1 MKLNVMENLEI
12 RIKSTLLS
20 QKPRE
25 GSLWIALLS
34 VMVLLFVS
42 LLCWRDPSLLNLLAA
57 SQHQVVEEQEYW
69 RLLTTTAIH
78 ADLTHFL
85 SNTILFAFFT
95 FLLYGYFGFWVFP
108 VAVLA
113 LGSLTN
119 YLSLLTYPENTQ
131 LIGASGLVYLMAGF
145 WLTSYVLV
153 ERSHPLKKR
162 VLVAMGIALIVL
174 VPSSLSPGVS
184 YRTHAIGC
192 GLGVIAALGYF
203 QARKEQIRS
212 LETFHIEEADE

>member
-1 MKLNVMENLEI
+1 MENVEI

-25 GSLWIALLS
+25 ESLLIALLS

-57 SQHQVVEEQEYW
+57 SRHQVVGEQEYW
-69 RLLTTTAIH
+69 RLLTTAAIH

-85 SNTILFAFFT
+85 SNALLFAVFT

-108 VAVLA
+108 VTVVA

-119 YLSLLTYPENTQ
+119 YLSLLTYSENTQ

-145 WLTSYVLV
+145 WLTNYVLV
-153 ERSHPLKKR
+153 ERSHPLKR
-162 VLVAMGIALIVL
+162 RILVAVGIALIVL
-174 VPSSLSPGVS
+174 FPSSLSPGVS

-192 GLGVIAALGYF
+192 AIGVIAALGYF

-212 LETFHIEEADE
+212 LETFQIEEADE

>member
-1 MKLNVMENLEI
+1 MENVEI

-25 GSLWIALLS
+25 ESLLIALLS
-34 VMVLLFVS
+34 VTVLLFVS
-42 LLCWRDPSLLNLLAA
+42 LLCWRNPSLLDLLAA
-57 SQHQVVEEQEYW
+57 SRHQVVGEQEYW
-69 RLLTTTAIH
+69 RLITTTAIH

-85 SNTILFAFFT
+85 SNAILFALFT

-108 VAVLA
+108 VAVVA

-119 YLSLLTYPENTQ
+119 YLSLLTYSENIQ

-145 WLTSYVLV
+145 WLTTYVLV
-153 ERSHPLKKR
+153 ERTHPLKRR

-174 VPSSLSPGVS
+174 VPSNLSPGVS

-192 GLGVIAALGYF
+192 GIGIVVALGYF

-212 LETFHIEEADE
+212 LETFQIEEVDE

>member
-57 SQHQVVEEQEYW
+57 SRHQVVGEQEYW

-145 WLTSYVLV
+145 WLTTYVLV

-192 GLGVIAALGYF
+192 GMGILAALGYF

-212 LETFHIEEADE
+212 LETFQIEEADE

>member
-1 MKLNVMENLEI
+1 MENVEI

-25 GSLWIALLS
+25 ESFLIALLS
-34 VMVLLFVS
+34 VTVLLFVS
-42 LLCWRDPSLLNLLAA
+42 LLCWRNPSLLDLLAA
-57 SQHQVVEEQEYW
+57 SRHQVVGEQEYW

-85 SNTILFAFFT
+85 SNAILFALFT

-108 VAVLA
+108 VAVVA

-119 YLSLLTYPENTQ
+119 YLSLLTYSENVQ

-145 WLTSYVLV
+145 WLTTYVLV
-153 ERSHPLKKR
+153 ERTHPLKRR

-174 VPSSLSPGVS
+174 IPSNLSPGVS

-192 GLGVIAALGYF
+192 GIGIVVALGYF

-212 LETFHIEEADE
+212 LETFQIEEVDE

>member
-1 MKLNVMENLEI
+1 MENVEI

-25 GSLWIALLS
+25 ESLLIALLS
-34 VMVLLFVS
+34 VMVLLCVS

-57 SQHQVVEEQEYW
+57 SRHQVVEEQEYW

-85 SNTILFAFFT
+85 SNAILFALFT

-108 VAVLA
+108 VTVVA
-113 LGSLTN
+113 LGSFTN

-131 LIGASGLVYLMAGF
+131 LIGASRDWF
-145 WLTSYVLV
+145 T
-153 ERSHPLKKR
+153 
-162 VLVAMGIALIVL
+162 
-174 VPSSLSPGVS
+174 
-184 YRTHAIGC
+184 
-192 GLGVIAALGYF
+192 
-203 QARKEQIRS
+203 
-212 LETFHIEEADE
+212 

>member
-20 QKPRE
+20 EKPRE

-145 WLTSYVLV
+145 WLTTYVLV

-162 VLVAMGIALIVL
+162 ILVAMGIALIVL

-192 GLGVIAALGYF
+192 GIGVIAALGYF

-212 LETFHIEEADE
+212 LETFHIEEVDE

>member
-1 MKLNVMENLEI
+1 MENVKI

-25 GSLWIALLS
+25 ESWLIALLS

-42 LLCWRDPSLLNLLAA
+42 VLCWRNPSLLNLLAA
-57 SQHQVVEEQEYW
+57 SRHQVLGEQEYW

-85 SNTILFAFFT
+85 SNAILFALFT

-108 VAVLA
+108 VAVAA

-119 YLSLLTYPENTQ
+119 YLSLLTYSENIQ

-145 WLTSYVLV
+145 WLTTYVLV
-153 ERSHPLKKR
+153 ERTHPLKRR

-174 VPSSLSPGVS
+174 VPSNLSPRVS
-184 YRTHAIGC
+184 YRTQAIGC
-192 GLGVIAALGYF
+192 GFGVIAALGYF

-212 LETFHIEEADE
+212 LETFQIEEVDE

>member
-1 MKLNVMENLEI
+1 MENVEI

-25 GSLWIALLS
+25 ESFLIALLS

-42 LLCWRDPSLLNLLAA
+42 LLCWRNPSLLNLLAA
-57 SQHQVVEEQEYW
+57 SQHQVVGEQEYW

-78 ADLTHFL
+78 ADLTQFP
-85 SNTILFAFFT
+85 SNAILFAFFT

-108 VAVLA
+108 VTVVA

-119 YLSLLTYPENTQ
+119 YLSLLTYSENTQ

-145 WLTSYVLV
+145 WLTVYVLV
-153 ERSHPLKKR
+153 ERTRPLKRR

-174 VPSSLSPGVS
+174 IPSSLSPGVS

-192 GLGVIAALGYF
+192 GIGVIAALGYF

-212 LETFHIEEADE
+212 LETFQIEEVDE

>member
-1 MKLNVMENLEI
+1 MENLEI

-25 GSLWIALLS
+25 ESLLIALLS

-42 LLCWRDPSLLNLLAA
+42 LLCWRNPSLLNLLAA
-57 SQHQVVEEQEYW
+57 SQHQVVGEQEYW

-85 SNTILFAFFT
+85 SNALLFALFT

-108 VAVLA
+108 VTVVA

-145 WLTSYVLV
+145 WLTVYVLV
-153 ERSHPLKKR
+153 ERTHQLKRR
-162 VLVAMGIALIVL
+162 VLVAIGIALIVL
-174 VPSSLSPGVS
+174 VPSNLSPQVS
-184 YRTHAIGC
+184 YRTHAIGSGI
-192 GLGVIAALGYF
+192 GLILALGYF

-212 LETFHIEEADE
+212 LETFQIEEVDE

>member
-20 QKPRE
+20 EKPRE

-42 LLCWRDPSLLNLLAA
+42 LLCWRNPSLLNLLAA
-57 SQHQVVEEQEYW
+57 SQHQVVGEQEYW

-85 SNTILFAFFT
+85 SNTILFAFFS

-108 VAVLA
+108 VAALA

-145 WLTSYVLV
+145 WLTTYVLV

-162 VLVAMGIALIVL
+162 ILVAMGIALIVL

-192 GLGVIAALGYF
+192 GIGVIAALGYF

-212 LETFHIEEADE
+212 LETFHIEEVDE

>member
-1 MKLNVMENLEI
+1 MKLSVMVNLEI

-20 QKPRE
+20 QKPRA
-25 GSLWIALLS
+25 GSLLIALLS

-57 SQHQVVEEQEYW
+57 SRDQVVGEQEYW

-85 SNTILFAFFT
+85 SNAILFAFFT

-108 VAVLA
+108 VAVAA

-153 ERSHPLKKR
+153 ERSHPLKRR

-192 GLGVIAALGYF
+192 GMGILVALGYF

-212 LETFHIEEADE
+212 LETFQIEEGDE

>member
-1 MKLNVMENLEI
+1 MENVEI

-25 GSLWIALLS
+25 ESLWIALLS

-42 LLCWRDPSLLNLLAA
+42 LLCWRNPSLLDLLAA
-57 SQHQVVEEQEYW
+57 SRHQVVGEQEYW
-69 RLLTTTAIH
+69 RLLTTTAVH

-85 SNTILFAFFT
+85 SNAILFALFT

-108 VAVLA
+108 VAVAA

-119 YLSLLTYPENTQ
+119 YLSLLTYSENVQ

-145 WLTSYVLV
+145 WLTTYVLV
-153 ERSHPLKKR
+153 ERTHPLKR
-162 VLVAMGIALIVL
+162 RALVAMGIALIVL
-174 VPSSLSPGVS
+174 VPSNLSPRVS

-192 GLGVIAALGYF
+192 GVGIVVALGYF

-212 LETFHIEEADE
+212 LETFQIEEVDE

>member
-1 MKLNVMENLEI
+1 MENVEI
-12 RIKSTLLS
+12 WIKSTLLS
-20 QKPRE
+20 QKPRK
-25 GSLWIALLS
+25 GSLLIALLS
-34 VMVLLFVS
+34 VTVLLFVS
-42 LLCWRDPSLLNLLAA
+42 LLCWRNPYLFKLLAGIRY
-57 SQHQVVEEQEYW
+57 QVLVEQEYW

-85 SNTILFAFFT
+85 SNAILFALFT

-108 VAVLA
+108 VAVAA

-119 YLSLLTYPENTQ
+119 YLSLLTYSENIQ
-131 LIGASGLVYLMAGF
+131 LIGASGLVYLMEGF
-145 WLTSYVLV
+145 WLTIYVLV
-153 ERSHPLKKR
+153 ERTHQLKRR

-174 VPSSLSPGVS
+174 VPSNLSPRVS

-192 GLGVIAALGYF
+192 GIGIIVALGYF

-212 LETFHIEEADE
+212 LETFQIEAVDE

>member
-1 MKLNVMENLEI
+1 MENLEVS
-12 RIKSTLLS
+12 IKSTLLS

-25 GSLWIALLS
+25 ESLLIALLS

-42 LLCWRDPSLLNLLAA
+42 LFCWRNPSLLNLLAA
-57 SQHQVVEEQEYW
+57 SRHQVVGEQEYW
-69 RLLTTTAIH
+69 RLLTTIAIH

-85 SNTILFAFFT
+85 SNAILFAFFT
-95 FLLYGYFGFWVFP
+95 FLLYGYFGFWLFP
-108 VAVLA
+108 VAVAA

-119 YLSLLTYPENTQ
+119 YLSLLTYPENIQ

-145 WLTSYVLV
+145 WLTAYVLV
-153 ERSHPLKKR
+153 ERSHPLKRR
-162 VLVAMGIALIVL
+162 VLVALGIALIVL
-174 VPSSLSPGVS
+174 VPSNLSPQVS

-192 GLGVIAALGYF
+192 GIGIIVALGYF

-212 LETFHIEEADE
+212 LETFQIEEVDE

>member
-1 MKLNVMENLEI
+1 MENLEI

-25 GSLWIALLS
+25 ESWLIALLS
-34 VMVLLFVS
+34 VMVLLLVS
-42 LLCWRDPSLLNLLAA
+42 LLCWRNPSLLNLLAA
-57 SQHQVVEEQEYW
+57 SRHQVVGEQEYW

-85 SNTILFAFFT
+85 SNALLFALFT
-95 FLLYGYFGFWVFP
+95 FLLYGYFGFWMFP
-108 VAVLA
+108 VTVVA

-145 WLTSYVLV
+145 WLTAYVLV
-153 ERSHPLKKR
+153 ERTHPIKRR

-174 VPSSLSPGVS
+174 VPSSLSARVS

-192 GLGVIAALGYF
+192 GLGVIVALGYF

-212 LETFHIEEADE
+212 LETFQIEEVDE

>member
-1 MKLNVMENLEI
+1 MENVEI

-25 GSLWIALLS
+25 ESFLIALLS
-34 VMVLLFVS
+34 VTVLLFVS
-42 LLCWRDPSLLNLLAA
+42 LLCWRNPSLLDLLAA
-57 SQHQVVEEQEYW
+57 NRHQVVGEQEYW

-85 SNTILFAFFT
+85 SNAILFALFT

-108 VAVLA
+108 VAVVA

-119 YLSLLTYPENTQ
+119 YLSLLTYSENVQ
-131 LIGASGLVYLMAGF
+131 LIGASGLVYLMAAF
-145 WLTSYVLV
+145 WLTTYVLV
-153 ERSHPLKKR
+153 ERTHPLKRR

-174 VPSSLSPGVS
+174 VPSNLSPGVS

-192 GLGVIAALGYF
+192 GIGIVVALGYF

-212 LETFHIEEADE
+212 LETFQIEEVDE

>member
-1 MKLNVMENLEI
+1 MENVEI

-25 GSLWIALLS
+25 ESLLIALLS
-34 VMVLLFVS
+34 VTVLLFVS
-42 LLCWRDPSLLNLLAA
+42 LLCWRNPSLLDLLAA
-57 SQHQVVEEQEYW
+57 NRHQVVGEQEYW

-85 SNTILFAFFT
+85 SNAILFALFT

-108 VAVLA
+108 VAVVA

-119 YLSLLTYPENTQ
+119 YLSLLTYSENVQ
-131 LIGASGLVYLMAGF
+131 LIGASGLVYLMAAF
-145 WLTSYVLV
+145 WLTTYVLV
-153 ERSHPLKKR
+153 ERTHPLKRR

-174 VPSSLSPGVS
+174 VPSNLSPGVS

-192 GLGVIAALGYF
+192 GIGIVVALGYF

-212 LETFHIEEADE
+212 LETFQIEEVDE

>member
-1 MKLNVMENLEI
+1 MENVEI

-25 GSLWIALLS
+25 ESLLIALLS
-34 VMVLLFVS
+34 VTVLLIVS
-42 LLCWRDPSLLNLLAA
+42 LLCWRSPSLLNLLAA
-57 SQHQVVEEQEYW
+57 RRHQVLGEQEYW

-85 SNTILFAFFT
+85 SNAILFALFT

-108 VAVLA
+108 VAVVA

-119 YLSLLTYPENTQ
+119 YLSLLTYPENVQ

-145 WLTSYVLV
+145 WLTTYVLV
-153 ERSHPLKKR
+153 ERTHQLKRR

-174 VPSSLSPGVS
+174 VPSNLSPRVS

-192 GLGVIAALGYF
+192 GIGIIVALGYF

-212 LETFHIEEADE
+212 LETFQIEAVDE

>member
-1 MKLNVMENLEI
+1 MENLEI

-25 GSLWIALLS
+25 ESWLIALLS
-34 VMVLLFVS
+34 VMVLLLVS
-42 LLCWRDPSLLNLLAA
+42 LLCWQNPSLLNLLAA
-57 SQHQVVEEQEYW
+57 SRHQVVGEQEYW

-85 SNTILFAFFT
+85 SNAFLFALFT
-95 FLLYGYFGFWVFP
+95 FLLYGYFGFWMFP
-108 VAVLA
+108 VTVVA

-119 YLSLLTYPENTQ
+119 YLALLTYSENTQ

-145 WLTSYVLV
+145 WLTTYVLV
-153 ERSHPLKKR
+153 ERTHPLKRR

-174 VPSSLSPGVS
+174 VPSSLSARVS

-192 GLGVIAALGYF
+192 GLGVIVALGYF

-212 LETFHIEEADE
+212 LETFQIEEVDE

>member
-1 MKLNVMENLEI
+1 MMEKVEVG
-12 RIKSTLLS
+12 IKSTLLS

-25 GSLWIALLS
+25 ESLLIALLS

-42 LLCWRDPSLLNLLAA
+42 LLCWRNPSLLNLLAA
-57 SQHQVVEEQEYW
+57 SRHQVVEEQEYW

-85 SNTILFAFFT
+85 SNAILFTFFT

-108 VAVLA
+108 VTVVA

-145 WLTSYVLV
+145 WLTAYVLV
-153 ERSHPLKKR
+153 ERSHPLKRR
-162 VLVAMGIALIVL
+162 VLVALGIALIVL
-174 VPSSLSPGVS
+174 VPSSLSPQVS
-184 YRTHAIGC
+184 YRTHAIGSGI
-192 GLGVIAALGYF
+192 GLILALGYF

-212 LETFHIEEADE
+212 LETSQIEEVDE

>member
-1 MKLNVMENLEI
+1 MENVEI
-12 RIKSTLLS
+12 WIKSTLLS
-20 QKPRE
+20 QKPRK
-25 GSLWIALLS
+25 GSLLVALLS
-34 VMVLLFVS
+34 VTVLLFVS
-42 LLCWRDPSLLNLLAA
+42 LLCWRNPYLFKLLAGNRY
-57 SQHQVVEEQEYW
+57 QVLVEQEYW

-85 SNTILFAFFT
+85 SNAILFALFT

-108 VAVLA
+108 VAVAA

-119 YLSLLTYPENTQ
+119 YLSLLTYSENIQ
-131 LIGASGLVYLMAGF
+131 LIGASGLVYLMEGF
-145 WLTSYVLV
+145 WLTIYVLV
-153 ERSHPLKKR
+153 ERTHQLKRR

-174 VPSSLSPGVS
+174 IPSNLSPRVS

-192 GLGVIAALGYF
+192 GIGIIVALGYF

-212 LETFHIEEADE
+212 LETFQIEAVDD

>member
-1 MKLNVMENLEI
+1 MEKVEI

-25 GSLWIALLS
+25 ESWLIALLS
-34 VMVLLFVS
+34 VMVLLCVS
-42 LLCWRDPSLLNLLAA
+42 LLCWRNPSLLNLLAA
-57 SQHQVVEEQEYW
+57 SRHQVLGEQEYW

-85 SNTILFAFFT
+85 SNAILFALFT

-108 VAVLA
+108 VAVAA

-119 YLSLLTYPENTQ
+119 YLSLLTYSENIQ

-145 WLTSYVLV
+145 WLTTYVLV
-153 ERSHPLKKR
+153 ERTHPLKRR

-174 VPSSLSPGVS
+174 VPSNLSARVS

-192 GLGVIAALGYF
+192 GIGVIVALGYF

-212 LETFHIEEADE
+212 LETFQIEEVDE

>member
-1 MKLNVMENLEI
+1 MKLSVMENMEF

-25 GSLWIALLS
+25 ESLLIALLS
-34 VMVLLFVS
+34 VMVLLSVS

-57 SQHQVVEEQEYW
+57 SQHQVVGEQEYW

-85 SNTILFAFFT
+85 SNSLLFAFFS

-119 YLSLLTYPENTQ
+119 YLSLLTYPENT
-131 LIGASGLVYLMAGF
+131 LDRLAVS
-145 WLTSYVLV
+145 
-153 ERSHPLKKR
+153 RR
-162 VLVAMGIALIVL
+162 VN
-174 VPSSLSPGVS
+174 SP
-184 YRTHAIGC
+184 RFDDPQCLLAEP
-192 GLGVIAALGYF
+192 
-203 QARKEQIRS
+203 EQDRES
-212 LETFHIEEADE
+212 QSKAKQGDLFRMDGEDAK

>member
-1 MKLNVMENLEI
+1 MENVEI

-25 GSLWIALLS
+25 ESFLIALLS
-34 VMVLLFVS
+34 VTVLLFVS
-42 LLCWRDPSLLNLLAA
+42 LLCWRNPSLLDLLAA
-57 SQHQVVEEQEYW
+57 SRHQVVGEQEYW

-85 SNTILFAFFT
+85 SNAILLALFT

-108 VAVLA
+108 VAVVA

-119 YLSLLTYPENTQ
+119 YLSLLTYSENVQ
-131 LIGASGLVYLMAGF
+131 LIGASGLVYLMAAF
-145 WLTSYVLV
+145 WLTTYVLV
-153 ERSHPLKKR
+153 ERTHPLKRR

-174 VPSSLSPGVS
+174 VPSNLSPGVS
-184 YRTHAIGC
+184 YRTHPIGC
-192 GLGVIAALGYF
+192 GIGIVVALGYF

-212 LETFHIEEADE
+212 LETFQIEEVDE

>member
-1 MKLNVMENLEI
+1 MENVEI

-25 GSLWIALLS
+25 ESLLIALLS

-42 LLCWRDPSLLNLLAA
+42 LLCWRNPSLLDLLAA
-57 SQHQVVEEQEYW
+57 SRHQVVGEQEYW
-69 RLLTTTAIH
+69 RLITTTAIH

-85 SNTILFAFFT
+85 SNAILFALFT

-108 VAVLA
+108 VAVVA

-119 YLSLLTYPENTQ
+119 YLSLLTYSENIQ

-145 WLTSYVLV
+145 WLTTYVLV
-153 ERSHPLKKR
+153 ERTHPLKRR

-174 VPSSLSPGVS
+174 VPSNLSPGVS

-192 GLGVIAALGYF
+192 GIGIVVALGYF

-212 LETFHIEEADE
+212 LETFQIEEVDE

>member
-1 MKLNVMENLEI
+1 MENVEI

-25 GSLWIALLS
+25 ESLLIALLS
-34 VMVLLFVS
+34 VTVLLFVS
-42 LLCWRDPSLLNLLAA
+42 LLCWRDPSLFNLLAA
-57 SQHQVVEEQEYW
+57 NRHQVVGEQEYW

-85 SNTILFAFFT
+85 SNAILFALFT

-108 VAVLA
+108 VAVVA

-119 YLSLLTYPENTQ
+119 YLSLLTYSENVQ

-145 WLTSYVLV
+145 WLTTYVLV
-153 ERSHPLKKR
+153 ERTHQLKRR

-174 VPSSLSPGVS
+174 VPSNLSPTVS

-192 GLGVIAALGYF
+192 GIGIVVALGYF

-212 LETFHIEEADE
+212 LETFQIEEVDE

>member
-1 MKLNVMENLEI
+1 MENVDI

-25 GSLWIALLS
+25 GSLLIAILS
-34 VMVLLFVS
+34 VMMLLFVS

-57 SQHQVVEEQEYW
+57 SRHQVVEEQEYW

-85 SNTILFAFFT
+85 SNVILFAFFT

-108 VAVLA
+108 VAVAA

-119 YLSLLTYPENTQ
+119 YLSLLTYSENIQ

-145 WLTSYVLV
+145 WLTAYVLV
-153 ERSHPLKKR
+153 ERSHPLKRR
-162 VLVAMGIALIVL
+162 VLVALGIALIVL
-174 VPSSLSPGVS
+174 VPSSLSPQVS

-192 GLGVIAALGYF
+192 GIGVIVALGYF
-203 QARKEQIRS
+203 LARKEQIRS
-212 LETFHIEEADE
+212 QETFQIEEVDE

>member
-1 MKLNVMENLEI
+1 MEKVEV

-25 GSLWIALLS
+25 ESLLIAVLS

-57 SQHQVVEEQEYW
+57 NRHQVVGEQEYW

-85 SNTILFAFFT
+85 SNAILSAFFT
-95 FLLYGYFGFWVFP
+95 FLLYGYFGFWVVP

-119 YLSLLTYPENTQ
+119 YLSILTYPENTQ

-145 WLTSYVLV
+145 WLTAYVLV
-153 ERSHPLKKR
+153 ERSHPLKR
-162 VLVAMGIALIVL
+162 RILVSVGIALIVL
-174 VPSSLSPGVS
+174 FPSSLSPGVS

-192 GLGVIAALGYF
+192 AIGVIAALGYF

-212 LETFHIEEADE
+212 LETFQIEEADE

>member
-20 QKPRE
+20 EKPRE

-42 LLCWRDPSLLNLLAA
+42 LLCWRNPSLLNLLAA
-57 SQHQVVEEQEYW
+57 SQHQVVGEQEYW

-162 VLVAMGIALIVL
+162 VLVAMGIALLVL

-212 LETFHIEEADE
+212 LETFHIEEVDE

>member
-1 MKLNVMENLEI
+1 MENVEI
-12 RIKSTLLS
+12 RIKSTLLF

-25 GSLWIALLS
+25 ESLLIALLS

-42 LLCWRDPSLLNLLAA
+42 LLCWRNPSLLDLLAA
-57 SQHQVVEEQEYW
+57 SRHQVVGEQEYW
-69 RLLTTTAIH
+69 RLLTTTAVH

-85 SNTILFAFFT
+85 SNAILFALFT

-108 VAVLA
+108 VAVAA

-119 YLSLLTYPENTQ
+119 YLSLLTYSENVQ

-145 WLTSYVLV
+145 WLTTYVLV
-153 ERSHPLKKR
+153 ERTHPLKRR

-174 VPSSLSPGVS
+174 VPSNLSPRVS

-192 GLGVIAALGYF
+192 GVGIVVALGYF

-212 LETFHIEEADE
+212 LETFQIEEVDE

>member
-1 MKLNVMENLEI
+1 MEKVEI

-25 GSLWIALLS
+25 ESLLIALLS
-34 VMVLLFVS
+34 VTVLLFVS
-42 LLCWRDPSLLNLLAA
+42 LLCWRNPSLLNLLAA
-57 SQHQVVEEQEYW
+57 SRHQVVGEQEYW

-145 WLTSYVLV
+145 WLTIYVLV
-153 ERSHPLKKR
+153 ERTHPLKRR

-174 VPSSLSPGVS
+174 VPSSLTPRVS
-184 YRTHAIGC
+184 YRTHAMGC
-192 GLGVIAALGYF
+192 GFGIIAALGYF

-212 LETFHIEEADE
+212 LETFQIEEVDE

>member
-1 MKLNVMENLEI
+1 MENVEI

-25 GSLWIALLS
+25 ESLLIALLS
-34 VMVLLFVS
+34 VTVLLFVS
-42 LLCWRDPSLLNLLAA
+42 LLCWRNPSLLDLLAA
-57 SQHQVVEEQEYW
+57 SRHQVVGEQEYW

-85 SNTILFAFFT
+85 SNAILFALFT
-95 FLLYGYFGFWVFP
+95 FLLYGYFGFWMFP
-108 VAVLA
+108 VAVVA

-119 YLSLLTYPENTQ
+119 YLSLLTYSENIQ

-145 WLTSYVLV
+145 WLTTYVLV
-153 ERSHPLKKR
+153 ERTHPLKRR

-174 VPSSLSPGVS
+174 VPSNLSPGVS

-192 GLGVIAALGYF
+192 GIGIVVALGYF

-212 LETFHIEEADE
+212 LVTYQIEVVFE